1 MDLSK
6 YQKLEIGDY
15 DSIFRFINK
24 CYVEYCNSWIEQS
37 SIKLNLKKLQIK
49 DIYNSESN
57 LDNKLAREFE
67 KYMYDFRNG
76 LDDLY
81 FKVLVEGEEYIK
93 TFSLKAK
100 FNGRVKT
107 QESLMNK
114 ILRKMNDHGG
124 EFPINKYLN
133 DLLGFRIIDP
143 YYKEN
148 IENIIELLNSYKK
161 EKIQVIH
168 KKRCNNGYEGYHIY
182 LKSGN
187 NSFPIEIQ
195 LWDMENENKNIKLH
209 NVYKQ
214 QYLESI
220 IMDYNKF

>member
-24 CYVEYCNSWIEQS
+24 CYVEYCNTWIQQS
-37 SIKLNLKKLQIK
+37 NIKLNLKKLQIK
-49 DIYNSESN
+49 DIYNPENN
-57 LDNKLAREFE
+57 LNSKLALEFE
-67 KYMYDFRNG
+67 KYMYDFRDG
-76 LDDLY
+76 LYDLY

-93 TFSLKAK
+93 LSSKAK
-100 FNGRVKT
+100 FIGRVKT
-107 QESLMNK
+107 QESLMDK

-148 IENIIELLNSYKK
+148 IGSVINLLNDYKK
-161 EKIQVIH
+161 EKIQVTH
-168 KKRCNNGYEGYHIY
+168 KHRCNNGYEGYHIY

-209 NVYKQ
+209 SVYKQ

-220 IMDYNKF
+220 ISDYNKF